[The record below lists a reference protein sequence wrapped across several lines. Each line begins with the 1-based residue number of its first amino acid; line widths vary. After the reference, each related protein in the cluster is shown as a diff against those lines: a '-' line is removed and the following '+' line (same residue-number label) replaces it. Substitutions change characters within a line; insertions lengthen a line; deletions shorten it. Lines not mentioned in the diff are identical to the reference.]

1 MFLPDTQDEDPT
13 VSQYGNNIPTLLNG
27 QSTPS
32 TTKHL
37 MGFTFSAPDP
47 QLPPTP
53 EQLPD
58 FNARSAMLESV
69 IDIADLPNLPP
80 TPPAQTHSLPGPM
93 TASRDGPLNGQ
104 NWTTAT
110 AVWNTADPVAA
121 GWLASAWTAVLGWA
135 DQSKSVAPLA
145 VSSAAT
151 SSGGGG
157 GGGAAAAGGSA
168 SSKTTGGGTT
178 TKTTV
183 PAPPTYPANMAPF
196 APLQAN
202 RPQHLI
208 DALGVYYL
216 AAPTV
221 SAVEVVGA

>member
-1 MFLPDTQDEDPT
+1 VCYLLPDTQDEDPT
-13 VSQYGNNIPTLLNG
+13 VSQYGNNIPILLDG

-32 TTKHL
+32 TINHL

-47 QLPPTP
+47 QLPPYP
-53 EQLPD
+53 EQLPE

-69 IDIADLPNLPP
+69 TDIADLPNLPP

-104 NWTTAT
+104 NWTTAAT
-110 AVWNTADPVAA
+110 VWNTADPVAA
-121 GWLASAWTAVLGWA
+121 SWLASAWTGVLGWA

-145 VSSAAT
+145 VSSAAAT
-151 SSGGGG
+151 SGGGG
-157 GGGAAAAGGSA
+157 GGGST
-168 SSKTTGGGTT
+168 STTTGGGTT
-178 TKTTV
+178 TTTTTV

-221 SAVEVVGA
+221 SAVQVGA